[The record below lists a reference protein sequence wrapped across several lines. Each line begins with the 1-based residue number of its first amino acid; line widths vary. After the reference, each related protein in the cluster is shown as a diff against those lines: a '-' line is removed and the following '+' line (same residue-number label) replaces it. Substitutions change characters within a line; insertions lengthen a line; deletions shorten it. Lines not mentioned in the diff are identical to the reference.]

1 MTFKFYISVAKKL
14 KLKVRKFCGLGPTL
28 QKLRGKNSQEGDFL
42 TPRPTILNWVKY
54 MAVNKNTKFF
64 FAPLPF
70 GHPYLFEIRTYK
82 NVSEKMIGDM
92 IIEEK
97 MDMLRKE
104 NKLVLMDGSLC
115 ALRSVLLFCCN
126 LRFIINSVQTTDY
139 RRVILIEDCI
149 LRSKISS

>member
-1 MTFKFYISVAKKL
+1 MWSRSYVVEVTGEKL
-14 KLKVRKFCGLGPTL
+14 VGRGLFDP
-28 QKLRGKNSQEGDFL
+28 
-42 TPRPTILNWVKY
+42 PPPPTILNWVKY
-54 MAVNKNTKFF
+54 LAVNKNTKVF

-70 GHPYLFEIRTYK
+70 GHPYLLETRTYK

-92 IIEEK
+92 LIEEK
-97 MDMLRKE
+97 MDVLRKE
-104 NKLVLMDGSLC
+104 NKLVLIGGSLC
-115 ALRSVLLFCCN
+115 ALRSVLLFYCN